1 VVPVNSGPAPWHEQ
15 PAEHHQ
21 DPISWFI
28 DAIASVFFDVD
39 EDVDED
45 GHDRFPDGGVR
56 YDPTRLGPC

>member
-1 VVPVNSGPAPWHEQ
+1 MNSGPAPWHQPPGQ

-45 GHDRFPDGGVR
+45 GHDRRPEGGVR
-56 YDPTRLGPC
+56 LQGGRIGPC

>member
-1 VVPVNSGPAPWHEQ
+1 MTAEQGPAAQ
-15 PAEHHQ
+15 HQ

-45 GHDRFPDGGVR
+45 GHDPRPEGGVR
-56 YDPTRLGPC
+56 LSKGGWVGPC